1 MREILF
7 KAKRIDTGEWVEGYI
22 FDDGN
27 VNPEHYFVGTL
38 CISRYKGTADDKWDI
53 DGECIYE
60 VHPDT
65 ICQFTGRVDKNGQKI
80 WENDILV
87 AHLDEK
93 FKEDETYEQVIWHE
107 SGFCTMEKNSTDFP
121 PLDDFDTRYFAVCG
135 NVFDNAELLE
145 RKE

>member
-1 MREILF
+1 MREILY
-7 KAKRIDTGEWVEGYI
+7 KAKRIDTGEWVYGSYVHTFCEDKNCPIVGVQVEKHWI
-22 FDDGN
+22 VEENGN
-27 VNPEHYFVGTL
+27 MV
-38 CISRYKGTADDKWDI
+38 WI
-53 DGECIYE
+53 DE
-60 VHPDT
+60 DT
-65 ICQFTGRVDKNGQKI
+65 VCQYTGRVDKHGKKI

-145 RKE
+145 KSMKYR

>member
-1 MREILF
+1 MREILY
-7 KAKRIDTGEWVEGYI
+7 KAKRIDNGEWVEGYI

-27 VNPEHYFVGTL
+27 ANPEHYFVGTL

-60 VHPDT
+60 IHPDT
-65 ICQFTGRVDKNGQKI
+65 ICQFTGMYDMNGEEI

-87 AHLDEK
+87 AHLDSDNP
-93 FKEDETYEQVIWHE
+93 EDETYKQVIWHKN
-107 SGFCTMEKNSTDFP
+107 GFYTDEDGSDERE
-121 PLDDFDTRYFAVCG
+121 PLDDFDADYFAVAG
-135 NVFDNAELLE
+135 NIFDDKEILD

>member
-1 MREILF
+1 MREILY
-7 KAKRIDTGEWVEGYI
+7 KAKRIDTGEWVYGSYVHTFCEDKNCPIVGVQVEKHWI
-22 FDDGN
+22 VEENGN
-27 VNPEHYFVGTL
+27 MV
-38 CISRYKGTADDKWDI
+38 WI
-53 DGECIYE
+53 DE
-60 VHPDT
+60 DT
-65 ICQFTGRVDKNGQKI
+65 VCQYTGRVDKNGKKI

-121 PLDDFDTRYFAVCG
+121 PLDEFDTKNFAVCG
-135 NVFDNAELLE
+135 NIFDNAELLE